1 MRKSRYSDDQIEA
14 AVRQAESGAPIAE
27 IVRKLGV
34 SEATFLVWK
43 KRYNQG
49 LPGDSE
55 LSRLRYENAE
65 LKRLVIDLIFDRE
78 LCKATHVRNDLEA
91 DDLEADDPEADDPE
105 ADDPDLVSVET
116 APVMASK

>member
-1 MRKSRYSDDQIEA
+1 MRKSRYSDEQIEA

-27 IVRKLGV
+27 IIRKLGV

-43 KRYNQG
+43 KRFNQAD

-55 LSRLRYENAE
+55 VTRLRYENAE

-78 LCKATHVRNDLEA
+78 FCKATHVKNDLDAEDSGVSPAEA
-91 DDLEADDPEADDPE
+91 AQI
-105 ADDPDLVSVET
+105 
-116 APVMASK
+116 MAST